1 MENLTKEIEY
11 ITSNE
16 KGDIFKIL
24 AQYGKTNL
32 ENSSIL
38 DLEIVNGIVSS
49 IERSTIYITSDYA
62 NYNYVNQNSK
72 FYSNV
77 IVKYDDKLITCDN
90 LDITISDNIAVAYS
104 NVIVKD
110 SNSIMKTQI
119 MTLDLVTKDI
129 NINSRNDIKINTNY
143 KRQIL
148 NNLNLKVKKQEILGM
163 LGPNGVGKSTIF
175 NLITGLKNPN
185 FGEVVIQGINVT
197 NLPINER
204 FTKFKLGLVP
214 QYGGLIHDLS
224 MLDNLKLVAEIH
236 IRQRELREQ
245 KINKIVSQFE
255 FEALLN
261 IKAKHL
267 SGGQK
272 KKLVIAMA
280 LINDPKILLLDEP
293 FAALDILTIR
303 MLQEIILNLQ
313 STEEISVVIC
323 DHQARDASGS
333 PNEVISNQAAKTE
346 YFGDE
351 FNIN

>member
-1 MENLTKEIEY
+1 MALIKKFRIKSFKKEE
-11 ITSNE
+11 T
-16 KGDIFKIL
+16 
-24 AQYGKTNL
+24 
-32 ENSSIL
+32 
-38 DLEIVNGIVSS
+38 IVELKNISVF
-49 IERSTIYITSDYA
+49 
-62 NYNYVNQNSK
+62 YN
-72 FYSNV
+72 
-77 IVKYDDKLITCDN
+77 
-90 LDITISDNIAVAYS
+90 
-104 NVIVKD
+104 
-110 SNSIMKTQI
+110 
-119 MTLDLVTKDI
+119 
-129 NINSRNDIKINTNY
+129 

-148 NNLNLKVKKQEILGM
+148 NNLNLSIKKQEILGM

-185 FGEVVIQGINVT
+185 YGEVIIEGLNVT
-197 NLPINER
+197 NFPINER

-214 QYGGLIHDLS
+214 QYGGVIHDLT
-224 MLDNLKLVAEIH
+224 LIDNLKLVSEIH
-236 IRQRELREQ
+236 LKEKELRNQ

-313 STEEISVVIC
+313 STEEISIVIC
-323 DHQARDASGS
+323 DHQARDLLNCVDRAIILSNGQIIASGS
-333 PNEVISNQAAKTE
+333 PNEVISDTAAKKQ